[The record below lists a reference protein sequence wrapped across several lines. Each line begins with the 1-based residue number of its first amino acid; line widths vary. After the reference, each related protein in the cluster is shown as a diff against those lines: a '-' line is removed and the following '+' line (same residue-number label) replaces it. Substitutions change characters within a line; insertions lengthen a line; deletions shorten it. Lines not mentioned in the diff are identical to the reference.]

1 MADTYGSRDANRF
14 EVNKVQYYT
23 LVDAKT
29 GLITVKSPTVAGYVG
44 GANADRTVGTIP
56 ATGAN
61 KGKFQF
67 LAGNTTTEENAYF
80 SKPENTK
87 ALKNQAEITANKA
100 QQKEGVS
107 PAAANARTNEL
118 LDNGKANTPTSA
130 DPDAAKVDKAQEDA
144 IKKESESFLGGTREE
159 YSDAKYPLNLKAE
172 KQDCI
177 KFTIIKYKPSGLST
191 AQKSNGRVVTVEN
204 NRPIVGKEFLGTIT
218 LPIPG
223 GIIDQNV
230 ANWTPDSLDTLMKG
244 GADVVSKFIG
254 GGADAAGAAAKSDL
268 GGITGGGGGSLES
281 YVTAKA
287 TEGALGGSAN
297 VLGRQFGAVSNPN
310 MELLFSGP
318 ALRSFSFT
326 FKMSPREEIEAKEV
340 RKIIRYFKQAM
351 SAKRSQSTLLL
362 KSPFTFAISYISGNK
377 QHPYLNKFKE
387 CALTNCNVNYTPY
400 GTYMTYAGEPSMVA
414 YELQLQFQELEP
426 LFDDEYGAEKDI
438 TNIGF

>member
-130 DPDAAKVDKAQEDA
+130 DPDAAKVVSQADLDKDIATSAQ
-144 IKKESESFLGGTREE
+144 GTRTT
-159 YSDAKYPLNLKAE
+159 YTDVKYPLDLQANF
-172 KQDCI
+172 QDCI
-177 KFTIIKYKPSGLST
+177 KFAIIEYKPAGLG
-191 AQKSNGRVVTVEN
+191 AQKSNGRVLNIVQTKTGQTVGD
-204 NRPIVGKEFLGTIT
+204 RKILGTIT

-223 GIIDQNV
+223 GISDTNTVSWQQDTLNTIEKGFANV
-230 ANWTPDSLDTLMKG
+230 AQGIITKG
-244 GADVVSKFIG
+244 GDGGTEAAKQSISEATAGGTGAAEAVTTSKFTEM
-254 GGADAAGAAAKSDL
+254 A
-268 GGITGGGGGSLES
+268 TG
-281 YVTAKA
+281 V
-287 TEGALGGSAN
+287 N
-297 VLGRQFGAVSNPN
+297 VLGRKYGAVDNPN

-318 ALRSFSFT
+318 SLRSFSFT
-326 FKMSPREEIEAKEV
+326 FKLSPRSEREAVAVKT
-340 RKIIRYFKQAM
+340 IIRSFKQAM
-351 SAKRSQSTLLL
+351 SAKRTESTLLL
-362 KSPFTFAISYISGNK
+362 KSPFTFAISYISGDK

-387 CALTNCNVNYTPY
+387 CALTNCSVNYTPY
-400 GTYMTYAGEPSMVA
+400 GTYMTYAGKEKSMVA

-426 LFDDEYGAEKDI
+426 LFDDEYGPNDFD
-438 TNIGF
+438 NIGF

>member
-130 DPDAAKVDKAQEDA
+130 DKDAAAVVSKADLD
-144 IKKESESFLGGTREE
+144 SELKTVKAREN
-159 YSDAKYPLNLKAE
+159 YINVKYPLDLQAE
-172 KQDCI
+172 FQDCI
-177 KFTIIKYKPSGLST
+177 KFGIIKYAASGLG
-191 AQKSNGRVVTVEN
+191 AQVSGKRVVTIEKEK
-204 NRPIVGKEFLGTIT
+204 VGVGDRSTTLGTIT

-223 GIIDQNV
+223 GIVDQNL
-230 ANWTPDSLDTLMKG
+230 ANWTPDTLDTIAKG
-244 GADVVSKFIG
+244 FAKVAQSTISEGPD
-254 GGADAAGAAAKSDL
+254 AGAAAAKGAVGGAL
-268 GGITGGGGGSLES
+268 GDGGAAAE
-281 YVTAKA
+281 AKA
-287 TEGALGGSAN
+287 TSYFTAAALGGN
-297 VLGRQFGAVSNPN
+297 PNIMGRQYGAVDNQN

-318 ALRSFSFT
+318 SLRSFSFT
-326 FKMSPREEIEAKEV
+326 FKLSPRSEEEAKAV
-340 RKIIRYFKQAM
+340 KTIIRSFKQAM
-351 SAKRSQSTLLL
+351 SAKRSESTLLL
-362 KSPFTFAISYISGNK
+362 KSPFTFAISYISGDK

-387 CALTNCNVNYTPY
+387 CALTNCSVNYTPY
-400 GTYMTYAGEPSMVA
+400 GTYMTYAGKEKSMVA

-426 LFDDEYGAEKDI
+426 LFDDEYGANDF
-438 TNIGF
+438 NDIGF

>member
-130 DPDAAKVDKAQEDA
+130 DKDAAAVVSKADLEKDIA
-144 IKKESESFLGGTREE
+144 TNAKGTRTT
-159 YSDAKYPLNLKAE
+159 YTDVKYPLDLQANF
-172 KQDCI
+172 QDCI
-177 KFTIIKYKPSGLST
+177 KFAIIEYKPAGLE
-191 AQKSNGRVVTVEN
+191 AQKSNGRVVSVN
-204 NRPIVGKEFLGTIT
+204 AGNPKIGDRKILGTIT

-223 GIIDQNV
+223 GIVDQNI
-230 ANWTPDSLDTLMKG
+230 ANWSPDSLDTIAKG
-244 GADVVSKFIG
+244 FASV
-254 GGADAAGAAAKSDL
+254 AQA
-268 GGITGGGGGSLES
+268 GITGGAEP
-281 YVTAKA
+281 A
-287 TEGALGGSAN
+287 TEAAKKGLKGALGDGGGAAEAKVTSKFVEMATGVN
-297 VLGRQFGAVSNPN
+297 VLGRQYGAVDNPN

-318 ALRSFSFT
+318 SLRSFSFT
-326 FKMSPREEIEAKEV
+326 FKLSPRSEGEAIAVKT
-340 RKIIRYFKQAM
+340 IIRSFKQAM
-351 SAKRSQSTLLL
+351 SAKRTESTLL
-362 KSPFTFAISYISGNK
+362 
-377 QHPYLNKFKE
+377 
-387 CALTNCNVNYTPY
+387 
-400 GTYMTYAGEPSMVA
+400 
-414 YELQLQFQELEP
+414 
-426 LFDDEYGAEKDI
+426 
-438 TNIGF
+438 